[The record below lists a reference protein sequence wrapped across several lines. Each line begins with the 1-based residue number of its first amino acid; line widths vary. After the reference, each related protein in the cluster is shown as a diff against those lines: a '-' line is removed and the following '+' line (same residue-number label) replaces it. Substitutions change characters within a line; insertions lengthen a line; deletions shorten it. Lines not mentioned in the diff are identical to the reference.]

1 MRRAKRGRRDVYTL
15 HGSFGGQL
23 QRITAE
29 VGDVVNPRRRP
40 PGRQDRGGACTMSRT
55 NRATGEVALTVRE
68 HQLHQ
73 AGRGSCHGRRSVASV
88 EAGTPLLEISDPVDL
103 EIVVNFFSENVVRIT
118 PAQRAIITGWGGEA
132 STQSFVE
139 ASPRAS
145 SGVGE
150 RSGDR

>member
-1 MRRAKRGRRDVYTL
+1 M
-15 HGSFGGQL
+15 
-23 QRITAE
+23 
-29 VGDVVNPRRRP
+29 
-40 PGRQDRGGACTMSRT
+40 
-55 NRATGEVALTVRE
+55 
-68 HQLHQ
+68 
-73 AGRGSCHGRRSVASV
+73 
-88 EAGTPLLEISDPVDL
+88 DL